1 MGKNHYI
8 NLEKDDVLFVNSEK
22 SDIINQINIS
32 DEGIRLKGSKII
44 IDEGTL
50 DANKINTINLD

>member
-1 MGKNHYI
+1 MSKNHYVS
-8 NLEKDDVLFVNSEK
+8 LEKNDVLFVNSEK

-32 DEGIRLKGSKII
+32 DVGLRLNGSKII